1 MVLNSNYSILR
12 GESWLLDWL
21 STNEIETGNISPED
35 NTRKLNVY
43 DDD

>member
-1 MVLNSNYSILR
+1 MVLNSDYSILR
-12 GESWLLDWL
+12 GEQLHDRFC
-21 STNEIETGNISPED
+21 TNEIETGNISPED